1 MTTFLMCSRENLKK
15 NLSGKVYIV
24 TGTTSGIGLEIVK
37 QLASQSAEIVCACRN
52 TEASK
57 KISETILVNN
67 PKSSIKTIPLNL
79 DSLNSVRDFIK
90 VFLDNF
96 DRLDGLINNAAVMNT
111 PKSFTQDGFELQ
123 LGTNFLG
130 HFLLTELLLP
140 ILKKNKDG
148 RIIHTSSVFHEKG
161 LINLEDFNFKKR
173 KYSGWEAYYQSKL
186 AQVLYSR
193 HQAKLLKNSNI
204 TSVSIHPGW
213 VQTPLIKHTLP
224 VFFQDYLLYPVLKIS
239 GMVDT
244 WHGCQTTMHC
254 LLDETII
261 ENSGQFYSQV
271 GIYKNKEDKAGGWP
285 MTSPNKQVYDEE
297 LCRRLYDL
305 SYNLVGL

>member
-1 MTTFLMCSRENLKK
+1 ML
-15 NLSGKVYIV
+15 V
-24 TGTTSGIGLEIVK
+24 EIQK
-37 QLASQSAEIVCACRN
+37 YQKLN
-52 TEASK
+52 
-57 KISETILVNN
+57 ETILVNN
-67 PKSSIKTIPLNL
+67 PNPNIKTIPLNL
-79 DSLNSVRDFIK
+79 DSLNSVRGFTK
-90 VFLDNF
+90 EFLNNF
-96 DRLDGLINNAAVMNT
+96 NRLDGLINNAAVMNT

-140 ILKKNKDG
+140 ILKKNKDS
-148 RIIHTSSVFHEKG
+148 RIIHTSSVFHKKG

-193 HQAKLLKNSNI
+193 YQAKLLKNSNI

-224 VFFQDYLLYPVLKIS
+224 GFFKDYLLYPLLKIS

-244 WHGCQTTMHC
+244 WRGCQTT
-254 LLDETII
+254 I
-261 ENSGQFYSQV
+261 SP
-271 GIYKNKEDKAGGWP
+271 GGGG
-285 MTSPNKQVYDEE
+285 V
-297 LCRRLYDL
+297 C
-305 SYNLVGL
+305 